1 MRGESAEIIN
11 PLLLLNKWKINEEF
25 FAKNYFRYSPPK
37 IEMKYTLMPFIPDY
51 IPAIGDV
58 DAFLKVIPP
67 EPETKDSKLHEFIA
81 TLGLD
86 VLDEP
91 CGEQR

>member
-1 MRGESAEIIN
+1 
-11 PLLLLNKWKINEEF
+11 
-25 FAKNYFRYSPPK
+25 
-37 IEMKYTLMPFIPDY
+37 MKYTLQPFIPDY

-58 DAFLKVIPP
+58 DAFLKVVPP
-67 EPETKDSKLHEFIA
+67 EPESKDNKLHGFIG

-91 CGEQR
+91 CGDQR